1 MNQLP
6 NPIPNDL
13 KQVEALIQERCAR
26 LAEID
31 SEIKAKQSEKA
42 GIKKEV
48 GQLQNVGRK
57 LLMINLP
64 KKPEPNSN

>member
-26 LAEID
+26 LVEID

-64 KKPEPNSN
+64 KKPEPTNN